1 MGFPQKKALNHH
13 EGVKHMIRK
22 IFIPTEEQVKLSMKS
37 IYDGH
42 QRVMYR
48 GIKAIRCP
56 FDYVI
61 YQMIIFEF
69 KPDLVIEIG
78 TNAGGGALYLAD
90 LMSIIDHGLVHTID
104 ITNKCA
110 GIVAAHP
117 RIRLFNEGWQ
127 NYDLK
132 EVEGFSK
139 ILIIEDGSHQYE
151 ETLAAMKR
159 FAPLVTVGSYMIVED
174 GIVNKLGMEKE
185 YGGGPLKAIRE
196 FLRSNKDFKAERYW
210 CDLFG
215 KNATFNVNGY
225 LKRMR

>member
-1 MGFPQKKALNHH
+1 
-13 EGVKHMIRK
+13 MIRRLLT
-22 IFIPTEEQVKLSMKS
+22 PEEEQVKLSIKS

-42 QRVMYR
+42 HRVMYR
-48 GIKAIRCP
+48 GINAIRCP

-61 YQMIIFEF
+61 YQMIIFEL

-104 ITNKCA
+104 ITNQCA
-110 GIVAAHP
+110 RIVAAHP
-117 RIRLFNEGWQ
+117 RIRLFTEGWQ

-132 EVEGFSK
+132 EVVKFSK
-139 ILIIEDGSHQYE
+139 VLVIEDGSHKYE
-151 ETLAAMKR
+151 ETLAAMQR

-185 YGGGPLKAIRE
+185 YHGGPLKAIRE
-196 FLRSNKDFKAERYW
+196 FLRSNKDFEADRYW
-210 CDLFG
+210 CDFFG
-215 KNATFNVNGY
+215 NNATFNVNGY